1 MLEAEE
7 QLRASLHLQ
16 LHTART
22 EYLIRRTDVKLHIG
36 DVKLLLVVVLHFADL
51 LLPVFM
57 HDLPLRKVVIL
68 LLRQHVWRR
77 DIRVTHLRPDDISA
91 RLRLVFYGRGDIIR
105 VLQIQRTRRLHQL
118 SVVLR
123 P

>member
-1 MLEAEE
+1 MLEAEQ

-22 EYLIRRTDVKLHIG
+22 EHLVRRTDVKLHIR
-36 DVKLLLVVVLHFADL
+36 DVELLLVIVLHFADL

-68 LLRQHVWRR
+68 LLRQHVRRR
-77 DIRVTHLRPDDISA
+77 DIGVPHSRADDIRA
-91 RLRLVFYGRGDIIR
+91 AFRLVFYGRGDIVWI
-105 VLQIQRTRRLHQL
+105 L
-118 SVVLR
+118 
-123 P
+123 